1 MVKKMKVMKKYFTII
16 AVSALAFAACQKETL
31 NETTTGA
38 EAGDGT
44 LYTYSLN
51 SMMTEEGQGEDATK
65 MTVAPG
71 VNDRYAKWEEGDA
84 IAAFKEGTNVG
95 TATVETISE
104 DKKYGEFNLT
114 STAVPGDKVR
124 IIYPSTAEYGK
135 GTLPVDLA
143 IASQTAKLLAY
154 THAYSDEVTLEQDK
168 ALSFSLHHA
177 LATVRI
183 NYEGGDDWFCE
194 EGTDG
199 SITKVTLSST
209 KPLSGDYTVNYETG
223 VVTPGE
229 KVNYYVRSNG
239 RTASI
244 KANGAHNY
252 FHFTALPTNGTA
264 EFELRL
270 SVKPKGAST
279 AIEVPFKFKGELK
292 AGKLNVFNLGTLT
305 LDNVSS
311 ANDYYAMWLK
321 GETFK
326 IGDLEVNKTA
336 FPTATLAKPDEFTND
351 NDGYTKYFAGGLLFV
366 DDITSNAVIDMSAA
380 TSNRNIATNSK
391 GLVVVGRY
399 KDAGSQAQINVV
411 DMRTK
416 YDVAFLNLRLNL
428 KRNSDSVNPGECIF
442 EKNSNEAV
450 SSALRLVDCYLDVAQ
465 ATSAGK
471 HTTVA
476 VIRDRAHNST
486 DTTKVAA
493 PYSKVLVDNCMVKLS
508 SRAGKP
514 GEASCR
520 LYWHM
525 TSGTSSEPNR
535 NVDITNN
542 VIFTENVCL
551 GTTAVSTIWNYTY
564 KDAQGKNVTIAIPSY
579 SPNLSINFSGNTIVG
594 SGAKDG
600 VIYYDSIN
608 GALPC
613 KEFNANNNLGYFE
626 NCNVCGY
633 TSAKFAQVKTGS
645 AKISGNNNWLGSVNT
660 SKSVGGDVTKF
671 QAWSMIG
678 TNTAGQTV
686 DPFTVKDYVNGYF
699 PIKTDVVKN
708 GAGASYDTK
717 KYCTWE

>member
-1 MVKKMKVMKKYFTII
+1 MKVMKKYFTII

-31 NETTTGA
+31 NETTVNK
-38 EAGDGT
+38 EDGDGT

-51 SMMTEEGQGEDATK
+51 SMMTEEGQGDDATK
-65 MTVAPG
+65 MTVATG
-71 VNDRYAKWEEGDA
+71 VNDRYAKWETGDA

-143 IASQTAKLLAY
+143 IASQTDKLLAY

-168 ALSFSLHHA
+168 ALSFGLHHA

-194 EGTDG
+194 DGADGKIGT
-199 SITKVTLSST
+199 VTLSST

-244 KANGAHNY
+244 QASGARNY
-252 FHFTALPTNGTA
+252 LHFTALPTNGTA

-270 SVKPKGAST
+270 SVKPKGSST

-292 AGKLNVFNLGTLT
+292 AGKLNVFNLGKLT

-336 FPTATLAKPDEFTND
+336 FPTAKLMKPEEFTA
-351 NDGYTKYFAGGLLFV
+351 YSVLTGGLIFV
-366 DDITSNAVIDMSAA
+366 DDITSKAVVNLNTVEQNQGIAGTSA
-380 TSNRNIATNSK
+380 
-391 GLVVVGRY
+391 LVLVGRY
-399 KDAGSQAQINVV
+399 ANAGSQTQFNVV

-416 YDVAFLNLRLNL
+416 KDVSILNIRLNL
-428 KRNSDSVNPGECIF
+428 STGIKNGSAQWGECLF
-442 EKNSNEAV
+442 EKNSSETIQ
-450 SSALRLVDCYLDVAQ
+450 SALRLVDCYLDVSQ
-465 ATSAGK
+465 PTTSSTHK
-471 HTTVA
+471 TVA
-476 VIRDRAHNST
+476 VIRDRASNGT
-486 DTTKVAA
+486 NTAA
-493 PYSKVLVDNCMVKLS
+493 PYSKVLVDNCVVKLA
-508 SRAGKP
+508 SRSGKP
-514 GEASCR
+514 LEAVTR
-520 LYWHM
+520 FYYHFK
-525 TSGTSSEPNR
+525 SGDESEIER
-535 NVDITNN
+535 SVDITNN

-551 GTTAVSTIWNYTY
+551 PASCV
-564 KDAQGKNVTIAIPSY
+564 ALKNSSNNTDFTK
-579 SPNLSINFSGNTIVG
+579 SPNLSINFSGNTI
-594 SGAKDG
+594 A
-600 VIYYDSIN
+600 
-608 GALPC
+608 
-613 KEFNANNNLGYFE
+613 NLGGQYGVLYYYTFESNVLPVKSFVANKNLAYFE
-626 NCNVCGY
+626 NCITMTY
-633 TSAKFAQVKTGS
+633 TTAKFSQTITPQGVTAAKVAGDNNWVGAVNIYYNYDSKGTHYEGQAKFQTWNITGS
-645 AKISGNNNWLGSVNT
+645 NT
-660 SKSVGGDVTKF
+660 S
-671 QAWSMIG
+671 
-678 TNTAGQTV
+678 GQTV
-686 DPFTVKDYVNGYF
+686 DPFTSKDYVNGYF
-699 PIKTDVVKN
+699 PINTTVVKN

>member
-1 MVKKMKVMKKYFTII
+1 MKVMKKYFTII

-31 NETTTGA
+31 NETTVNK
-38 EAGDGT
+38 EDGDGT

-51 SMMTEEGQGEDATK
+51 STMPEEGEGTDATK
-65 MTVAPG
+65 MTVATG
-71 VNDRYAKWEEGDA
+71 VNDRYAKWETGDA
-84 IAAFKEGTNVG
+84 IAAFKNGANVG

-114 STAVPGDKVR
+114 STAQPGDKVR

-143 IASQTAKLLAY
+143 IASQTEKLLAY

-168 ALSFSLHHA
+168 VLSFSLHHA

-194 EGTDG
+194 ETKDG
-199 SITKVTLSST
+199 SITTVTLSST

-229 KVNYYVRSNG
+229 KVNYYVRSKG

-244 KANGAHNY
+244 KANGTHNY

-270 SVKPKGAST
+270 SVKPKGSST

-336 FPTATLAKPDEFTND
+336 FPTAKLMKPEEFTA
-351 NDGYTKYFAGGLLFV
+351 YSVLTGGLVFV
-366 DDITSNAVIDMSAA
+366 DDITSKAVVNLNTVAQ
-380 TSNRNIATNSK
+380 NQNIAGTSA
-391 GLVVVGRY
+391 LVLVGRY
-399 KDAGSQAQINVV
+399 ANRGSQTQFNVV

-416 YDVAFLNLRLNL
+416 RDVSILNIRLNL
-428 KRNSDSVNPGECIF
+428 STGIKDGSAQWGECLF
-442 EKNSNEAV
+442 EKNSSETIQ
-450 SSALRLVDCYLDVAQ
+450 SALRLVDCYLDVSQ
-465 ATSAGK
+465 ATTSSTHK
-471 HTTVA
+471 TVA
-476 VIRDRAHNST
+476 VIRDRSSNGT
-486 DTTKVAA
+486 NTAA

-508 SRAGKP
+508 SRKDKP
-514 GEASCR
+514 KEASTR
-520 LYWHM
+520 FYYHFASP
-525 TSGTSSEPNR
+525 TGEDIDRS
-535 NVDITNN
+535 VDITNN
-542 VIFTENVCL
+542 IIFSE
-551 GTTAVSTIWNYTY
+551 YTCINNIGISFCTGAD
-564 KDAQGKNVTIAIPSY
+564 KIPTK
-579 SPNLSINFSGNTIVG
+579 SPKLSVNFSGNTVVG
-594 SGAKDG
+594 SGGQDG
-600 VIYYDSIN
+600 VIYYGSFDD
-608 GALPC
+608 ALPC
-613 KEFNANNNLGYFE
+613 KEFNANNNLAYFE
-626 NCNVCGY
+626 NCDVCGY

-645 AKISGNNNWLGSVNT
+645 AKISGSNNWCGSLNT
-660 SKSVGGDVTKF
+660 WKETAHTNQTKF
-671 QAWSMIG
+671 QAWSITG

-686 DPFTVKDYVNGYF
+686 DPFTTKDYVNGYF
-699 PIKTDVVKN
+699 PVNTTAVKN

>member
-1 MVKKMKVMKKYFTII
+1 MKVMKKYFTII

-31 NETTTGA
+31 NETTVNK
-38 EAGDGT
+38 EDGDGT

-51 SMMTEEGQGEDATK
+51 STMPEEGEGTDATK
-65 MTVAPG
+65 MTVATG
-71 VNDRYAKWEEGDA
+71 VNDRYAKWETGDA

-114 STAVPGDKVR
+114 STAQPGDKVR

-143 IASQTAKLLAY
+143 IASQTDKLLAY

-168 ALSFSLHHA
+168 PLSFGLHHA

-194 EGTDG
+194 DGADGWIGT
-199 SITKVTLSST
+199 VTLSST

-229 KVNYYVRSNG
+229 KVNYYVCSKG

-244 KANGAHNY
+244 QASGARNY
-252 FHFTALPTNGTA
+252 LHFTALPTNGTA

-270 SVKPKGAST
+270 SVKPKGSTST

-292 AGKLNVFNLGTLT
+292 AGKLNVFNLGKLT

-326 IGDLEVNKTA
+326 IGDLEVNKTT

-351 NDGYTKYFAGGLLFV
+351 NAGYTKYFAGGLLFV
-366 DDITSNAVIDMSAA
+366 DDITSKAVIDMSAA

-399 KDAGSQAQINVV
+399 KDAGSQTQINVV
-411 DMRTK
+411 DMRTR

-428 KRNSDSVNPGECIF
+428 KRNSDSVSPGQCIF
-442 EKNSNEAV
+442 EKNSDETV

-465 ATSAGK
+465 ATSAGQ
-471 HTTVA
+471 HSTVA

-486 DTTKVAA
+486 DSTKVAA

-525 TSGTSSEPNR
+525 TSGTSAEPNR

-564 KDAQGKNVTIAIPSY
+564 EDAQGKKVTIAIPSY
-579 SPNLSINFSGNTIVG
+579 SPNLSINFSGNTVVG

-600 VIYYDSIN
+600 VIYYDIIN

-626 NCNVCGY
+626 KCNVCGY
-633 TSAKFAQVKTGS
+633 ESAKFAQVKTGS
-645 AKISGNNNWLGSVNT
+645 VKISGNNNWCGSIDT
-660 SKSVGGDVTKF
+660 YKSVGGNATKY
-671 QAWSMIG
+671 QVWSVNG
-678 TNTAGQTV
+678 SNNKGGNQV
-686 DPFTVKDYVNGYF
+686 DPFTTKDYVNGYF
-699 PIKTDVVKN
+699 PVDRTKVTN

>member
-1 MVKKMKVMKKYFTII
+1 MKKYFTII
-16 AVSALAFAACQKETL
+16 AVSALAVVSCQKENFNGSTA
-31 NETTTGA
+31 NPEN
-38 EAGDGT
+38 GDGT

-51 SMMTEEGQGEDATK
+51 STMMAEDEPETR
-65 MTVAPG
+65 MTVATG

-199 SITKVTLSST
+199 SIAMVTLSST

-229 KVNYYVRSNG
+229 KVNYYVCSKG

-244 KANGAHNY
+244 KASGAHNY

-270 SVKPKGAST
+270 SVKPKGSST

-336 FPTATLAKPDEFTND
+336 FPTAKLMKPEEFTA
-351 NDGYTKYFAGGLLFV
+351 YSVLTGGLVFV
-366 DDITSNAVIDMSAA
+366 DDITSKAVVNLNTVAQ
-380 TSNRNIATNSK
+380 NQNIAGTSA
-391 GLVVVGRY
+391 LVLVGRY
-399 KDAGSQAQINVV
+399 ANRGSQTQFNVV

-416 YDVAFLNLRLNL
+416 KDVSILNIRLNL
-428 KRNSDSVNPGECIF
+428 STGIDKNGSTQWGECLF
-442 EKNSNEAV
+442 EKNSSETIQ
-450 SSALRLVDCYLDVAQ
+450 SALRLVDCYLDVSQ
-465 ATSAGK
+465 PTTSSTHK
-471 HTTVA
+471 TVA
-476 VIRDRAHNST
+476 VIRDRASNGT
-486 DTTKVAA
+486 NTAV
-493 PYSKVLVDNCMVKLS
+493 PYSKVLVDNCVVKLA
-508 SRAGKP
+508 SRSGKP
-514 GEASCR
+514 LEAGIR
-520 LYWHM
+520 FYYHFK
-525 TSGTSSEPNR
+525 SGDESEIER
-535 NVDITNN
+535 SVDITNN

-551 GTTAVSTIWNYTY
+551 PASCV
-564 KDAQGKNVTIAIPSY
+564 ALKNSNNNTDFTK
-579 SPNLSINFSGNTIVG
+579 SPNLSINFSGNTI
-594 SGAKDG
+594 A
-600 VIYYDSIN
+600 
-608 GALPC
+608 
-613 KEFNANNNLGYFE
+613 NLGGQYGVLYYYTFESNVLPVKSFVANKNLAYFE
-626 NCNVCGY
+626 NCRTMTY
-633 TSAKFAQVKTGS
+633 TTAKFSQTITPQGVTA
-645 AKISGNNNWLGSVNT
+645 AKVAGDNNWVGAVNVYD
-660 SKSVGGDVTKF
+660 SKNSKDANYQLWHLTGKSNT
-671 QAWSMIG
+671 G
-678 TNTAGQTV
+678 TQTV
-686 DPFTVKDYVNGYF
+686 DPFTAKDYVNGYF
-699 PIKTDVVKN
+699 PVNTDVVKN